1 MYPAHIQRLQGARID
16 AANALHDADARCR
29 ALFVDGLTTEHDA
42 ALKAANAARFALYD
56 AEQALS
62 AAIAAWRRE
71 DEDEHRA

>member
-1 MYPAHIQRLQGARID
+1 MYPVHIEKLQSARID

-42 ALKAANAARFALYD
+42 ALKAVNAARFALYD

-62 AAIAAWRRE
+62 AALTAWRRE
-71 DEDEHRA
+71 GEDEQPA